1 MANNKHNWDE
11 IISDCAEIIAD
22 IVAKGEN
29 IPSTFPALYHLIETK
44 YQNEGKIPPKQN
56 TFRQVMHDRL
66 KIGNNQKNISAALYR
81 LAGRYDK
88 MTLAQLTENITLT
101 SRRTEDKTPWIFIR
115 LNGSDVSMTDKAGHL
130 YHLSHELKEKFSKQ
144 ILFASFD
151 IDTIV
156 ILCHDDEARKTIL
169 EYFEESAVCGRITI
183 DRGDDNGNESNV

>member
-1 MANNKHNWDE
+1 MANLRYNWSE
-11 IISDCAEIIAD
+11 IESDCVEIIAEQFS
-22 IVAKGEN
+22 KGEK
-29 IPSTFPALYHLIETK
+29 IPSSFPALHKLLTNK
-44 YQNEGKIPPKQN
+44 YTFEGKDIPKLN

-66 KIGNNQKNISAALYR
+66 RIGNNQKNISAALYR

-183 DRGDDNGNESNV
+183 DRGDGNGNESNV